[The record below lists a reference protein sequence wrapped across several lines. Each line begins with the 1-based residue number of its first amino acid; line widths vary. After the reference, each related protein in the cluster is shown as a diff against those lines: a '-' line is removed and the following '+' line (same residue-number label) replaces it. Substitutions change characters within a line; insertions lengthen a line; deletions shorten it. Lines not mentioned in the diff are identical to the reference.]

1 MKKIIILA
9 VALLSTGIV
18 FSATLLTKKTDAKP
32 AIVKID
38 KNATVEHSIA
48 GDAIAV
54 AD

>member
-18 FSATLLTKKTDAKP
+18 FSATVLNKENNAKSE
-32 AIVKID
+32 IVKIG
-38 KNATVEHSIA
+38 KTATTGHNVA
-48 GDAIAV
+48 NDAIAT